1 MLRIA
6 RKPCVSAW
14 FSPTALFTRRLW
26 GPDLSNGILIEVC
39 VDSVDSA
46 IAAQRGGAHRVELCS
61 NLLEGGVTPSAGLIA
76 AVRAAISVDLHVMI
90 RPRGGDFRY
99 SAGELA
105 AMKRDIVTAK
115 DESANAVVF
124 GMLDLDGN
132 IDVEQTSRFVA
143 LAAPLRVTF
152 HRAFDMSADLLRSLR
167 ALQTT
172 GVHKVLTS
180 GGKQTVLEGAET
192 IARLVDAAGDTP
204 AIIAGS
210 GIDESN
216 VAQVI
221 ETTGVREIHAT
232 LRTSVPSAMRY
243 HNTGVSMGSAKDME
257 YQRLI
262 ADENK
267 VRRLLQAAA
276 SARIPV

>member
-1 MLRIA
+1 
-6 RKPCVSAW
+6 
-14 FSPTALFTRRLW
+14 
-26 GPDLSNGILIEVC
+26 
-39 VDSVDSA
+39 
-46 IAAQRGGAHRVELCS
+46 
-61 NLLEGGVTPSAGLIA
+61 
-76 AVRAAISVDLHVMI
+76 
-90 RPRGGDFRY
+90 
-99 SAGELA
+99 
-105 AMKRDIVTAK
+105 MKRDIVTAK